1 MKNIYF
7 FWQELGCA
15 CDSRDHGSVLSR
27 NPSADAQASR
37 APLACCQGLEY
48 VPENGLRRQDLD
60 YVEKYTATTAL
71 AGGVDRT
78 AVEGKSVPEVHT
90 HAG

>member
-1 MKNIYF
+1 MKNVYSV
-7 FWQELGCA
+7 WQDLGCA

-27 NPSADAQASR
+27 NPSADARASR
-37 APLACCQGLEY
+37 APLACCQSLEY
-48 VPENGLRRQDLD
+48 APGHDLRRQDLD
-60 YVEKYTATTAL
+60 YVEKDTATTAL
-71 AGGVDRT
+71 VGGVDRT